1 MNVQYNIQIQ
11 PPNRAIPYHVLSD
24 SDANLQY
31 ARSHII
37 HPIIVRHVNYNISH
51 KHHLSLLPPT
61 RVLLPPTR
69 LLQRPPPPAASSF
82 HRLASPRC
90 PPPSSGSL
98 PYHRPQCTNRYYLQR
113 NELHFCFLIIFSN

>member
-37 HPIIVRHVNYNISH
+37 HPVIVRHANYNISH
-51 KHHLSLLPPT
+51 KQHLSLLPLASSSGLLLPPT
-61 RVLLPPTR
+61 RVAFAPSSLLRLPPLPPTS
-69 LLQRPPPPAASSF
+69 A
-82 HRLASPRC
+82 
-90 PPPSSGSL
+90 
-98 PYHRPQCTNRYYLQR
+98 Y
-113 NELHFCFLIIFSN
+113 